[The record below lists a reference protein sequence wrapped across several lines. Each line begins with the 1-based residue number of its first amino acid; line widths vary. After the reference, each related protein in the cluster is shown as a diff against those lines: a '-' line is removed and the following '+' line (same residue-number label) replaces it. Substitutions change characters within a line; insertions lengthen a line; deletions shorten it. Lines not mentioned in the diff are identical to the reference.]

1 MQLSQAGIDLIKHFE
16 GCKLTAYKCPA
27 GVWTIGWGTT
37 EPIHGILPHEG
48 MRITQQQADTLL
60 LSHLKSYEQAVNTS
74 VTYPIH
80 QNQFD
85 ALVSFT
91 YNCGKGAL
99 KTSTLLKKLNQGDI
113 HGAAQEFL
121 RWNKAGGQVLAGL
134 TRRRTAEMELF
145 LAPPEDPLYEQAID
159 TLVEAQII
167 TSPQIWKDRT
177 YTQANVRDLMI
188 KVATKIEFFF

>member
-1 MQLSQAGIDLIKHFE
+1 MCLPTWSANIYWPTRQVKFLRFFLKAAKLLNVYWSLSAK
-16 GCKLTAYKCPA
+16 Y
-27 GVWTIGWGTT
+27 
-37 EPIHGILPHEG
+37 
-48 MRITQQQADTLL
+48 
-60 LSHLKSYEQAVNTS
+60 
-74 VTYPIH
+74 IH

-113 HGAAQEFL
+113 QGAAQEFL
-121 RWNKAGGQVLAGL
+121 RWNKASGQVLAGL

-145 LAPPEDPLYEQAID
+145 LASPENPLYEQAID

-177 YTQANVRDLMI
+177 YIQANVRDLII
-188 KVATKIEFFF
+188 KVATKM

>member
-1 MQLSQAGIDLIKHFE
+1 M
-16 GCKLTAYKCPA
+16 
-27 GVWTIGWGTT
+27 WTIGWGTT
-37 EPIHGILPHEG
+37 EPIHGIRPHEG
-48 MRITQQQADTLL
+48 MRITQQQADSLL
-60 LSHLKSYEQAVNTS
+60 LDHLKSYEQTVKTS

-145 LAPPEDPLYEQAID
+145 LTPPEDPLYEQAID

-188 KVATKIEFFF
+188 KVATKM